1 MHKTLYQAL
10 QVAFPELKDAPLPE
24 EQDNFESLLLWLN
37 QHYSNLQQLQM
48 MDYRQNGIAECH
60 RLQQLHIDLDELSN
74 QIDAEMRAFF
84 EMYEESDQE
93 IDPEPA
99 HAYDFE
105 FTYSVVFNNIKMF
118 IEPYDLALL
127 VIEQENPYWLLV
139 PNNEELIDRIITT
152 FNEAFG
158 NEEPMVLIE

>member
-1 MHKTLYQAL
+1 
-10 QVAFPELKDAPLPE
+10 
-24 EQDNFESLLLWLN
+24 
-37 QHYSNLQQLQM
+37 
-48 MDYRQNGIAECH
+48 
-60 RLQQLHIDLDELSN
+60 
-74 QIDAEMRAFF
+74 MRAFF
-84 EMYEESDQE
+84 DMYEESDQK

-105 FTYSVVFNNIKMF
+105 FTYSVVFNNIKVF

-139 PNNEELIDRIITT
+139 PSNEELIDRIITT

>member
-1 MHKTLYQAL
+1 M
-10 QVAFPELKDAPLPE
+10 
-24 EQDNFESLLLWLN
+24 S
-37 QHYSNLQQLQM
+37 
-48 MDYRQNGIAECH
+48 
-60 RLQQLHIDLDELSN
+60 
-74 QIDAEMRAFF
+74 AFF